1 MSSSDTIRHAIAA
14 VNDQRMQATQNPS
27 LRQAVLAVKAF
38 QAARFRATYT
48 DLLASPRFRPAVL
61 FFLNELYGDKDYSQ
75 RDAQFV
81 RIASPLER
89 LFPHSVVDTAVAM
102 AELHAV
108 TEQLDAALARA
119 CMELAPGN
127 VITTPLD
134 TRLYVQAWR
143 QTGQRN
149 ERDFQ
154 VATVLRVG
162 QDLSDFTRK
171 RGLRTLLRMMR
182 GPAKASGMGALQ
194 NFLEVGFDT
203 FGELSTQGDAAQTFL
218 AHVAER
224 ESALI
229 ATLFTTTVD
238 NCVQAIGGTRGLQG

>member
-1 MSSSDTIRHAIAA
+1 MSSSDTIRHAIGIVNAQRTQAA
-14 VNDQRMQATQNPS
+14 QNPV
-27 LRQAVLAVKAF
+27 LRQAVQAVKAF
-38 QAARFRATYT
+38 QAARFRTTYT
-48 DLLASPRFRPAVL
+48 DLLESSRFRPAVV
-61 FFLNELYGDKDYSQ
+61 FFLNELYSDKDYTL

-108 TEQLDAALARA
+108 TEQLDTALARA
-119 CMELAPGN
+119 CLALAPGCT
-127 VITTPLD
+127 IATPLD
-134 TRLYVQAWR
+134 TRLYVQAW
-143 QTGQRN
+143 QHTGQRA

-154 VATVLRVG
+154 LATVLRVG

-194 NFLEVGFDT
+194 NFLEAGFDT
-203 FGELSTQGDAAQTFL
+203 FGELSTQGDAAQAFL

-224 ESALI
+224 ESTLI
-229 ATLFTTTVD
+229 ETLFTASVD
-238 NCVQAIGGTRGLQG
+238 HGMQALGST

>member
-14 VNDQRMQATQNPS
+14 VNDHRALAAQNPV
-27 LRQAVLAVKAF
+27 LHQAVQAVKAF

-48 DLLASPRFRPAVL
+48 DLLASSRFRPAVL
-61 FFLNELYGDKDYSQ
+61 FFLNELYSDKDYTQ

-102 AELHAV
+102 AELHAA
-108 TEQLDAALARA
+108 TEQLDTALARA
-119 CMELAPGN
+119 CLALAPGN
-127 VITTPLD
+127 IISTPLD
-134 TRLYVQAWR
+134 THLYVQAW
-143 QTGQRN
+143 QHTGQRA

-194 NFLEVGFDT
+194 NFLEAGFDT
-203 FGELSTQGDAAQTFL
+203 FGELSTQGDTAQVFL
-218 AHVAER
+218 ATVAER
-224 ESALI
+224 EGALI
-229 ATLFTTTVD
+229 ETLFSASVD
-238 NCVQAIGGTRGLQG
+238 SCVKCLS

>member
-1 MSSSDTIRHAIAA
+1 MSSSETIRHAIAV
-14 VNDQRMQATQNPS
+14 VNDQRALAAQNPA

-61 FFLNELYGDKDYSQ
+61 FFLNELYSDKDYSQ

-81 RIASPLER
+81 RIASPMER

-102 AELHAV
+102 AELHAA

-119 CMELAPGN
+119 CLALAPGN
-127 VITTPLD
+127 AITTPLD
-134 TRLYVQAWR
+134 TRLYVQAW
-143 QTGQRN
+143 QQVGQRT

-162 QDLSDFTRK
+162 QDLTDLTRK

-194 NFLEVGFDT
+194 NFLEAGFDT
-203 FGELSTQGDAAQTFL
+203 FGELSTQGDTAQVFL
-218 AHVAER
+218 ATVAER
-224 ESALI
+224 EGALI
-229 ATLFTTTVD
+229 ETLFSASVD
-238 NCVQAIGGTRGLQG
+238 SCVKCLS

>member
-14 VNDQRMQATQNPS
+14 VNDHRALAAQNPA
-27 LRQAVLAVKAF
+27 LHQAVQAVKAF
-38 QAARFRATYT
+38 QAARFRATYA
-48 DLLASPRFRPAVL
+48 DLLANPRFRPAVL
-61 FFLNELYGDKDYSQ
+61 FFLNELYGDKDYTL

-108 TEQLDAALARA
+108 TEQLDTALAHA
-119 CMELAPGN
+119 CLALVPGN
-127 VITTPLD
+127 IITAPLD
-134 TRLYVQAWR
+134 TRLYVQAWQR
-143 QTGQRN
+143 TGQRA

-154 VATVLRVG
+154 LATVLRVG

-194 NFLEVGFDT
+194 IFLEAGFDT
-203 FGELSTQGDAAQTFL
+203 FGELSTQGDAAQAFL

-224 ESALI
+224 ENRLI
-229 ATLFTTTVD
+229 ETLFTASVD
-238 NCVQAIGGTRGLQG
+238 KGVQALGGAD

>member
-1 MSSSDTIRHAIAA
+1 MSSSDTIRQAIGV
-14 VNDQRMQATQNPS
+14 VNAQRAQSAQNPG
-27 LRQAVLAVKAF
+27 LRQAVQAVKAF
-38 QAARFRATYT
+38 QAARFRTTYA
-48 DLLASPRFRPAVL
+48 DLLANARFRPAVL
-61 FFLNELYGDKDYSQ
+61 FFLNELYCDKDYAL

-108 TEQLDAALARA
+108 TEQLDTALAHA
-119 CMELAPGN
+119 CLALAPGDT
-127 VITTPLD
+127 IATPLD
-134 TRLYVQAWR
+134 TRRYVQAW
-143 QTGQRN
+143 QHTGRRA

-154 VATVLRVG
+154 LATVLRVG
-162 QDLSDFTRK
+162 HDLSDFTRK

-194 NFLEVGFDT
+194 NFLEAGFDT
-203 FGELSTQGDAAQTFL
+203 FGELSTQGDAAQAFL

-224 ESALI
+224 ESTLI
-229 ATLFTTTVD
+229 ETLFTASVD
-238 NCVQAIGGTRGLQG
+238 QGVQALGGAD